1 MKAFLHFMLVV
12 IIATVIAVAM
22 FMIAAWIG
30 FMLRPN
36 YLDLGPIIG
45 MGGVELGLLI
55 IVITPLIPAK
65 KSGLVVPVMTI
76 GAIIAIMSV
85 LIALAMA

>member
-1 MKAFLHFMLVV
+1 MKTFLHFMLVV

-22 FMIAAWIG
+22 FVIAAWIG

-36 YLDLGPIIG
+36 YRDLGPMIG

-65 KSGLVVPVMTI
+65 KSGFVVPVMI
-76 GAIIAIMSV
+76 VGAVIAIMSMLV
-85 LIALAMA
+85 ALAMA